1 MECSLDGSSDVVN
14 FDKKFLSHKI
24 GAETQIR
31 RSFRLQESLRISG
44 GRHVRFEWDF
54 DPWKASRPAPL
65 IFPPLKQ
72 MLSQMD
78 FYLYQTQVEE
88 YHKVSI
94 C

>member
-44 GRHVRFEWDF
+44 GRHVRFE
-54 DPWKASRPAPL
+54 
-65 IFPPLKQ
+65 
-72 MLSQMD
+72 
-78 FYLYQTQVEE
+78 
-88 YHKVSI
+88 
-94 C
+94 